1 MRIATRLDADTS
13 IVTCAKLLYFTT
25 RVTIYIETVKTMI
38 YEKGLINSCAATQQE
53 SPPKTPNS
61 NIQ

>member
-25 RVTIYIETVKTMI
+25 RVAIYIATVKTKI
-38 YEKGLINSCAATQQE
+38 YEKSLLLYYNKFVSIKFRSL
-53 SPPKTPNS
+53 
-61 NIQ
+61 

>member
-25 RVTIYIETVKTMI
+25 RVAIYIAAVKTKI
-38 YEKGLINSCAATQQE
+38 YEKSLLLYYNKFVSIKFRSL
-53 SPPKTPNS
+53 
-61 NIQ
+61 